1 ADDQRDTHEDHDR
14 QIGCE
19 KFGHLDVPRINGDR
33 SNGRKLAITPS
44 AGRRRAD
51 RTGGTGDRRIVTAK
65 TRAFRA
71 AARTIAFS
79 LAKQGGKHRYRDL
92 RSGAAGRLSAAPD
105 RHPADEAE
113 AWPLRSDP
121 RRPTIMPGAETLA
134 SGGAAMNMRE
144 DKVTDWRAMR
154 EAPRDGSRILAT
166 VRASE
171 QGPAEVDVVRWTA
184 PRGAFEPEW
193 IATDSDPACLVTYG
207 DDELVAW
214 MPIPSPTL
222 PSAAAETSWP
232 QPANERDFEEES
244 GSGI

>member
-1 ADDQRDTHEDHDR
+1 
-14 QIGCE
+14 
-19 KFGHLDVPRINGDR
+19 
-33 SNGRKLAITPS
+33 
-44 AGRRRAD
+44 
-51 RTGGTGDRRIVTAK
+51 
-65 TRAFRA
+65 
-71 AARTIAFS
+71 
-79 LAKQGGKHRYRDL
+79 
-92 RSGAAGRLSAAPD
+92 
-105 RHPADEAE
+105 
-113 AWPLRSDP
+113 
-121 RRPTIMPGAETLA
+121 
-134 SGGAAMNMRE
+134 MNMRE

-171 QGPAEVDVVRWTA
+171 QGPAEVDVVRWAA

-232 QPANERDFEEES
+232 QPANERDFDEES